1 MTSTRPTSGTRRLR
15 TILVSAAAGIVLA
28 GSIAFAAGAFDGPD
42 RQQLVADRGGE
53 VMPFDLDATTHYF
66 EPSEDG
72 GLETVLA
79 DDPSD
84 SEQIELIQQH
94 LREEAAA
101 FARGEFDDPAQI
113 HGEDMPGLATLE
125 AKADEI
131 GIEYFSRDDGAE
143 IRFTTDDPILVTALH
158 DWFAA
163 QTSDHGAH
171 AD

>member
-1 MTSTRPTSGTRRLR
+1 
-15 TILVSAAAGIVLA
+15 
-28 GSIAFAAGAFDGPD
+28 
-42 RQQLVADRGGE
+42 
-53 VMPFDLDATTHYF
+53 MPFDLEATTHYF

-125 AKADEI
+125 AKADQI
-131 GIEYFSRDDGAE
+131 GIEYRSRDDGAE

-171 AD
+171 PD

>member
-15 TILVSAAAGIVLA
+15 TILLSAAAGIVLA
-28 GSIAFAAGAFDGPD
+28 GSIAFAAGAFSGPD

-72 GLETVLA
+72 GVESVLA

-125 AKADEI
+125 ANADQI
-131 GIEYFSRDDGAE
+131 GIEYRSRDDGAE
-143 IRFTTDDPILVTALH
+143 IRFITDDPILVTALH

-171 AD
+171 PD

>member
-1 MTSTRPTSGTRRLR
+1 MIGTAPTSGTRRLR
-15 TILVSAAAGIVLA
+15 TILASAAAGIVLA

-101 FARGEFDDPAQI
+101 FARG
-113 HGEDMPGLATLE
+113 
-125 AKADEI
+125 
-131 GIEYFSRDDGAE
+131 
-143 IRFTTDDPILVTALH
+143 
-158 DWFAA
+158 
-163 QTSDHGAH
+163 
-171 AD
+171 